1 MSAAVLPP
9 LPFSRGRR
17 LATWVGVGV
26 LLLSGLVVLTPDRA
40 PVVKAEAN
48 PASFN
53 GVVHWQDASHDW
65 LIVADRGSDQLVVY
79 DARDGR
85 PLRRI
90 GAREGLT
97 DIETLATTGER
108 LLVAGD
114 STPEVR
120 VVSLPSLQLIA
131 ATDR

>member
-1 MSAAVLPP
+1 M
-9 LPFSRGRR
+9 
-17 LATWVGVGV
+17 ATWAGIGV
-26 LLLSGLVVLTPDRA
+26 LLLSGLLVLTPDRTPA
-40 PVVKAEAN
+40 VKAEAN

-97 DIETLATTGER
+97 DIDALAATGER
-108 LLVAGD
+108 LLIAGD

-120 VVSLPSLQLIA
+120 VVSLPALQLVA
-131 ATDR
+131 ASNP

>member
-1 MSAAVLPP
+1 M
-9 LPFSRGRR
+9 
-17 LATWVGVGV
+17 
-26 LLLSGLVVLTPDRA
+26 LLLSGLLVLTPDRA
-40 PVVKAEAN
+40 PAVKAEAN

-53 GVVHWQDASHDW
+53 GMVHWQDASHDW
-65 LIVADRGSDQLVVY
+65 LIVADRGNDQLVVY

-85 PLRRI
+85 PLRRM

-120 VVSLPSLQLIA
+120 VVSLPALQLVA
-131 ATDR
+131 ANDR